1 MHNDEKKLEIFF
13 QKPLTNLVTRG
24 IISTERGR
32 EITLKRKELTT
43 MMTLKIR
50 HNYCGMETYITG
62 DNVMDAMRKANKDI
76 KVWTVVEVEYN
87 D

>member
-1 MHNDEKKLEIFF
+1 
-13 QKPLTNLVTRG
+13 
-24 IISTERGR
+24 
-32 EITLKRKELTT
+32 
-43 MMTLKIR
+43 MMTFKIR

-62 DNVMDAMRKANKDI
+62 DNAMDAMRKANKNI